1 MIRFAYPTSAMLGDY
16 ARAAAGLVPT
26 AAALAAVPV
35 DLTAAIVLGAFA
47 AVFGA
52 FGLRTA
58 LRHGTSIEVTDTA
71 LIASGLRSAA
81 IRWNELDRMR
91 LAYYSTRRDRREGWM
106 QLDLRSGWSRLMIDS
121 RIEGFTEL
129 VRVSAKAAERRGL
142 ALDAA
147 TSVNLEALGIRPP
160 TTEPVLLEA
169 REGAR

>member
-1 MIRFAYPTSAMLGDY
+1 MIRFAYPTSAMIGDY

-35 DLTAAIVLGAFA
+35 DLTAAVVLGAFA
-47 AVFGA
+47 ALFGV

-58 LRHGTSIEVTDTA
+58 LRHGTWIAVTETA
-71 LIASGLRSAA
+71 VIASGLRPGS
-81 IRWNELDRMR
+81 IRWSELDRMR

-129 VRVSAKAAERRGL
+129 VMASAKAAERRGL

-147 TSVNLEALGIRPP
+147 TSVNLEALGIKPRIA
-160 TTEPVLLEA
+160 EPAVLDA